1 MEVTSVKKKYKG
13 FRKILAVLLFV
24 FMMIPVKSYAQG
36 NIDLQKAISLTISYR
51 EENKAITDAKFYI
64 YLVAE
69 ANADG
74 SLTTT
79 KTFEQFDKE
88 IQGKN
93 STALSSTLEGYV
105 LRDEITPTDSQRTDQ
120 EGNAYFNTLQAGLYL
135 ILGERHQQDGTY
147 YDASSG
153 IVMLPAQNNDENSWD
168 YDVTIYTKYETH
180 TVSQEEEMVT
190 RKVLKIWDDKGHE
203 QERPSEIQVQLLKDG
218 KVFETISL
226 NADNQWRYTWENLD
240 DRYTWKVVEK
250 DAKGYQVSVTKEGIT
265 FIITNTYIQEHPD
278 TTVPTSGNT
287 KLPQTGQLWWPVPIL
302 LCAGVLLLIV
312 GLICKGGNID
322 ET

>member
-278 TTVPTSGNT
+278 TTVPTSGNM